1 MLNTMTAKTDKVLK
15 DLMKKRGLSA
25 RALARAT
32 GVPQSTL
39 TAILAGRH
47 TQKPEHLRALALYF
61 GVSIDRLLFDE
72 DFSTTTLDNLDT
84 EQIFSGWL
92 RVKVERAIPDK
103 KKDKK

>member
-1 MLNTMTAKTDKVLK
+1 MLNEMTAKTDKVLK

-25 RALARAT
+25 RALAKAT

-39 TAILAGRH
+39 TAMLAGRH
-47 TQKPEHLRALALYF
+47 THKPEHLRALAVHF

-72 DFSTTTLDNLDT
+72 DFSSMTLDNLDT

-92 RVKVERAIPDK
+92 RVKIERAIPDPKTGK
-103 KKDKK
+103 K